1 MTQPAMNGDPVPGE
15 IQLLMFTVMGVTI
28 GIDAEQIAEVLDL
41 ENAEAR
47 GLTPCGFHELLSF
60 GDMSIEY
67 RSPKVIM
74 IKDRSAASAFVI
86 DMPEDIIVVS
96 LDAIRPMPPLIASC
110 RTAQALWGAVVK
122 GGEVILLADCYKLS
136 VRCTSLDH
144 TTEKIGNAPD
154 GAGCS

>member
-1 MTQPAMNGDPVPGE
+1 MTQPAMNGDPAPGE
-15 IQLLMFTVMGVTI
+15 IQLLTFTVMGVTI

-47 GLTPCGFHELLSF
+47 GLTPCCFHELLSF
-60 GDMSIEY
+60 GGWSIKY

-74 IKDRSAASAFVI
+74 IKDRSSASAVVI

-110 RTAQALWGAVVK
+110 RSTGALGSGCQGWGSHTA
-122 GGEVILLADCYKLS
+122 
-136 VRCTSLDH
+136 R
-144 TTEKIGNAPD
+144 
-154 GAGCS
+154 